1 MIARS
6 IMGTDKFETYYP
18 EKLIDL
24 ALSVYTSQLST
35 IHNYEILFLMRL
47 AYNYNSEAARKF
59 GEAVIKH
66 IKNKHIVEGNI
77 DFHVPMILKA
87 IKYCSKRR
95 LPCEELTDF
104 I

>member
-1 MIARS
+1 
-6 IMGTDKFETYYP
+6 
-18 EKLIDL
+18 
-24 ALSVYTSQLST
+24 
-35 IHNYEILFLMRL
+35 MRL